1 MPTGEQTG
9 SPATKLVVIR
19 GNSGAGK
26 STIAQTV
33 RRRYGRGCALVQQD
47 HLRRVLLW
55 EPDRPGGLAP
65 ALIAQT
71 VRFALDHHR
80 HVVLEGILAAAR
92 YRDTITD
99 LVRSHRGQSHVF
111 YLDVSLDESLRR
123 HATRPQAADFTGAE
137 MRSWYLPGDV
147 LGLDGEHV
155 VPESS
160 TLEQAVAYILRVSG
174 PTPLDPDQLRQ
185 MSSLPSCGL
194 APRSAYRERRTRG

>member
-1 MPTGEQTG
+1 
-9 SPATKLVVIR
+9 V
-19 GNSGAGK
+19 GAGP
-26 STIAQTV
+26 T
-33 RRRYGRGCALVQQD
+33 R
-47 HLRRVLLW
+47 
-55 EPDRPGGLAP
+55 LAP

-147 LGLDGEHV
+147 LGLDGERV